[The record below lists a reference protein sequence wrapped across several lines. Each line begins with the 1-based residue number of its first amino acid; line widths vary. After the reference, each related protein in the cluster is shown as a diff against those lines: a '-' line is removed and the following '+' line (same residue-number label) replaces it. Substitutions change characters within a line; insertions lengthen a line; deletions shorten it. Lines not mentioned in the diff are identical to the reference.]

1 MNNNSSKDVDVNIGQ
16 IDKKGSKMSKTH
28 SRNVEIFG
36 LEVQRHDG
44 VQSAWW
50 CIVSMM
56 VYNQL
61 NINKSLCEK
70 K

>member
-44 VQSAWW
+44 VQSA
-50 CIVSMM
+50 
-56 VYNQL
+56 
-61 NINKSLCEK
+61 
-70 K
+70 